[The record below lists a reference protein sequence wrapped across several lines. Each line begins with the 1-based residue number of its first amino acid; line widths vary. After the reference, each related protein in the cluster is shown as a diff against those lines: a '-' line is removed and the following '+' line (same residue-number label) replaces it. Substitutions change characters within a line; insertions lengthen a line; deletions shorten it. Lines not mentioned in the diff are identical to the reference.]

1 MRNKG
6 FLFLFF
12 LLVFASIIGF
22 TYDIYSESISRENVT
37 VTHINSEVVQN
48 GIEIEKEIKEGKH
61 FTTSVNLPVSG
72 IDEIDNQIKAWAQQ
86 MEENFYMEIDAL
98 KAYNNKK
105 NQAHFVVEP
114 IVNKIGKQWLTF
126 ELYVQSIITDPFT
139 NEDLFHSEVKTIV
152 IDIKKN
158 KLLNLNDLF
167 KFKSKNESE
176 KMNELIGIISTKKNK
191 KQLKPLASK
200 QLSEIEWVLTKNGIL
215 LFIENAKSNHQLD
228 RIFIDFEN
236 LEQYLTK
243 PYAEK
248 FTPIKKEITKRSN
261 KKGNDNHPKYIALT
275 FDDGPDEKVTPAIL
289 NILKKYDIK
298 ATFFMLA
305 NSANKYPKIAKLV
318 ADAGHDIA
326 NHSETHINL
335 NTVNRKRIEREILQ
349 SQQLIK
355 EITGK
360 KPTLFRPPYGEYN
373 QAVLDISTKSNQ
385 TIIMWSVDT
394 LDWQHRNKER
404 TYEIIKNNVQP
415 GSIILMHDI
424 HQSTADA
431 LPKIIESLQK
441 DGYEFLPVSELIKE
455 IDSAPNKVYYGK

>member
-22 TYDIYSESISRENVT
+22 TYDIYSDSISRENVT

-167 KFKSKNESE
+167 K
-176 KMNELIGIISTKKNK
+176 
-191 KQLKPLASK
+191 
-200 QLSEIEWVLTKNGIL
+200 
-215 LFIENAKSNHQLD
+215 
-228 RIFIDFEN
+228 
-236 LEQYLTK
+236 
-243 PYAEK
+243 
-248 FTPIKKEITKRSN
+248 
-261 KKGNDNHPKYIALT
+261 
-275 FDDGPDEKVTPAIL
+275 
-289 NILKKYDIK
+289 
-298 ATFFMLA
+298 
-305 NSANKYPKIAKLV
+305 
-318 ADAGHDIA
+318 
-326 NHSETHINL
+326 
-335 NTVNRKRIEREILQ
+335 
-349 SQQLIK
+349 
-355 EITGK
+355 
-360 KPTLFRPPYGEYN
+360 
-373 QAVLDISTKSNQ
+373 
-385 TIIMWSVDT
+385 
-394 LDWQHRNKER
+394 
-404 TYEIIKNNVQP
+404 
-415 GSIILMHDI
+415 
-424 HQSTADA
+424 
-431 LPKIIESLQK
+431 
-441 DGYEFLPVSELIKE
+441 
-455 IDSAPNKVYYGK
+455 